1 MYERPR
7 RSLPSHGRRRALYAP
22 ELSTPVL
29 SRAIS
34 RLETALRRQGIQW
47 SYWRDLRLRL
57 RFHSDPSAIHSE
69 TDTAEIRTMK
79 DDVVERRKAI
89 FASLPKLIRIA
100 VIGLGLTAVAGLV
113 ELALKK
119 E

>member
-1 MYERPR
+1 MSAPVAVFLLTAAAVLCMHLSYQ
-7 RSLPSHGRRRALYAP
+7 LPFY
-22 ELSTPVL
+22 
-29 SRAIS
+29 RAIS

-57 RFHSDPSAIHSE
+57 RFHSDPSAIYSE

-100 VIGLGLTAVAGLV
+100 VIGLGLTAVGGLV

-119 E
+119 K